1 MLLNVL
7 WDGTAVHNTWCVRAC
22 VGVVRCL
29 AVQRA
34 TNERAAAGEHA
45 GEFWCRV
52 TRSERDVAPQSLLHL
67 SHLIQHQQPPRPAPA
82 LRQLTDRIIIIV
94 IASSLTGFVGDAG
107 IQTTIATCLY
117 HVHVLL
123 CSLLHFDALLLLSA
137 TKQYIFTPR

>member
-7 WDGTAVHNTWCVRAC
+7 WDGVTAVHNTWCVRAC

-52 TRSERDVAPQSLLHL
+52 TRSERDVAHQSLLHL

-82 LRQLTDRIIIIV
+82 LPQLTDRIIIV
-94 IASSLTGFVGDAG
+94 IASSLNESC

-117 HVHVLL
+117 HVQVLL
-123 CSLLHFDALLLLSA
+123 CSLLHFDALLLLGS
-137 TKQYIFTPR
+137 TKRYIFTPR